1 MKKWIVF
8 LCLLVCVLAL
18 AGCTGGQA
26 EDAPVEDTGAETKP
40 VAQEIPEDFSVRFS
54 WWYVEDRKNVMDT
67 GAGTLQKD
75 LVTDGT
81 ASAAFEPDPAF
92 LRQLYDLVCAEDF
105 RSIRREMCSETLA
118 KDDVRFAVTPNCF
131 YAVEVTARGERY
143 VIRGDGTAVGY
154 TDTEPEA
161 ACFVRTVAALQ
172 KLVQELPEWAALP
185 EPGAAYA

>member
-8 LCLLVCVLAL
+8 LCLLACVLAL
-18 AGCTGGQA
+18 AGCAGGQA
-26 EDAPVEDTGAETKP
+26 EDAPVEDAGTEP
-40 VAQEIPEDFSVRFS
+40 EAQEIPEDFSVRFS

-67 GAGTLQKD
+67 EAGTLQKD

-92 LRQLYDLVCAEDF
+92 LQQLYDLVCAEDF
-105 RSIRREMCSETLA
+105 RSIGREMCSETLA
-118 KDDVRFAVTPNCF
+118 KGDAQFAVTPNCF
-131 YAVEVTARGERY
+131 YEIEVTAQGERY
-143 VIRGDGTAVGY
+143 VVRGDGTAVGY
-154 TDTEPEA
+154 TDTEPDA

>member
-18 AGCTGGQA
+18 AGCAGRQA

-40 VAQEIPEDFSVRFS
+40 EAQEIPEDFSVRFS

-118 KDDVRFAVTPNCF
+118 QGDDRLAVTPNCF
-131 YAVEVTARGERY
+131 YEIEVTAQGEHD
-143 VIRGDGTAVGY
+143 VIRGDETAAGY
-154 TDTEPEA
+154 TDTEPNA

-172 KLVQELPEWAALP
+172 KLVQELPEWATLP
-185 EPGAAYA
+185 KPGAAYA

>member
-8 LCLLVCVLAL
+8 LCLLACALTL
-18 AGCTGGQA
+18 AGCAGGQA
-26 EDAPVEDTGAETKP
+26 EAAPVEDTGTETE
-40 VAQEIPEDFSVRFS
+40 AQEIPEDFSVRFS

-67 GAGTLQKD
+67 GEGTLQKD

-92 LRQLYDLVCAEDF
+92 LQQLYDLVCAEDF

-118 KDDVRFAVTPNCF
+118 QGDDRFAVTPNCF
-131 YAVEVTARGERY
+131 YEIEVMAQGEHD

-154 TDTEPEA
+154 TDTEPDA

>member
-26 EDAPVEDTGAETKP
+26 EDAPVEDTGEETKP